1 MCNDSLSYHY
11 KSCRALKIDY
21 LNQHTYLSVK
31 LDDVWCE
38 TRYYFQKP
46 LITVKFM
53 LFILERGFHR
63 DWTIH
68 HILNSEIPLYFFA
81 YLQFTSAQ
89 KYSQNFSQF
98 IYPGQ
103 GKPLDVRQVD
113 GQYEAFTLVEK
124 TTKQNLANLLANEN
138 STVVTESLLAGAIA
152 MALCYIARLQRTKA
166 PGVKVSY
173 FIAFK
178 GKIHMLI
185 PA

>member
-1 MCNDSLSYHY
+1 M
-11 KSCRALKIDY
+11 
-21 LNQHTYLSVK
+21 
-31 LDDVWCE
+31 
-38 TRYYFQKP
+38 
-46 LITVKFM
+46 
-53 LFILERGFHR
+53 
-63 DWTIH
+63 
-68 HILNSEIPLYFFA
+68 
-81 YLQFTSAQ
+81 
-89 KYSQNFSQF
+89 
-98 IYPGQ
+98 
-103 GKPLDVRQVD
+103 DVRQVD